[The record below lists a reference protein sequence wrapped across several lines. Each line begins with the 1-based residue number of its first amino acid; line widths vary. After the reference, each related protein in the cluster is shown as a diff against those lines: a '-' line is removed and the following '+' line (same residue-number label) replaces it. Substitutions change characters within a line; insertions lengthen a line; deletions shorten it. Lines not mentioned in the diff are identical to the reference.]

1 MTNEEAVKHLKF
13 MAMNLTGE
21 LATETNQHEQ
31 RYLGETLEAIDL
43 AIDALGKQVPK
54 RMKLQYR
61 PFYCPS
67 CGTRLKLSP
76 YCWKCGQRIDYSQE
90 EVKG

>member
-21 LATETNQHEQ
+21 LATEINQHEQ

-43 AIDALGKQVPK
+43 AIDALGKQMPK
-54 RMKLQYR
+54 KVKGKY

-67 CGTRLKLSP
+67 CGTKVSPGP
-76 YCWKCGQRIDYSQE
+76 YCWKCGQRVE
-90 EVKG
+90 FERREVKV